1 MSWVTAN
8 VELRDNQA
16 QIKDIGVNGFL
27 VRGGQSLTYIDHNWI
42 LR

>member
-1 MSWVTAN
+1 MSWVMAN

-27 VRGGQSLTYIDHNWI
+27 DRGGQSLTYIDHN
-42 LR
+42 